1 MNLKKLLESAKKGVE
16 FIQEKKELIEEA
28 AETLATLK
36 EELDEAKDSIMAIKD
51 MATSMFNNDDDTKT
65 EQNKEQNDV
74 PLIAPKQK
82 GNGTTKPTPKQA
94 DAPVIAEAK
103 AEGKS
108 VAVASSTKQAEEPV
122 IAEAKAEGKSVAVA
136 TSTKQADA
144 PVIAEAKAEGKSV
157 AVASSTKHAEAPVI
171 AEAKAEGKSVA
182 VATSTKHAEAPVI
195 AEAKAEGKS
204 VAVASTTK
212 QAEAPVIAEA
222 KAEDKSVT
230 VTTTPKHAEVV
241 EVIEVCNSTDSKKE
255 DTFFEDMVG
264 LLGDTVSNTNP
275 QNPTEV
281 VAALSVLAQA
291 AQETTKY
298 VLEQEVKREEI
309 RAKKEVAIHQ
319 INAISEGVK
328 LYLEKTFDERSAIFS
343 KQFEC
348 IDEALKKGD
357 NELLAITLNNI
368 NSLAT
373 SSPFKN
379 LADINSVQHAL
390 GNGDTEWDI

>member
-74 PLIAPKQK
+74 PLIATKQK
-82 GNGTTKPTPKQA
+82 GNGTTTTHTPKQA

-103 AEGKS
+103 AEDKS
-108 VAVASSTKQAEEPV
+108 VAVAST
-122 IAEAKAEGKSVAVA
+122 
-136 TSTKQADA
+136 
-144 PVIAEAKAEGKSV
+144 
-157 AVASSTKHAEAPVI
+157 TKHAEAPVI
-171 AEAKAEGKSVA
+171 AEAKAEDKSVA
-182 VATSTKHAEAPVI
+182 VATPTKHAEAPVI

-212 QAEAPVIAEA
+212 
-222 KAEDKSVT
+222 
-230 VTTTPKHAEVV
+230 HAEVV

-255 DTFFEDMVG
+255 DTFFEDTVG

>member
-108 VAVASSTKQAEEPV
+108 VAVA
-122 IAEAKAEGKSVAVA
+122 

-157 AVASSTKHAEAPVI
+157 AVAS
-171 AEAKAEGKSVA
+171 
-182 VATSTKHAEAPVI
+182 STKHAEAPVI

>member
-1 MNLKKLLESAKKGVE
+1 MRNFLDSVKKGVE
-16 FIQEKKELIEEA
+16 FVQESKGLIEEA

-36 EELDEAKDSIMAIKD
+36 EGLDEAKDSIMTIKD
-51 MATSMFNNDDDTKT
+51 MATSMFNNDDTKPD
-65 EQNKEQNDV
+65 QNKEQNDV

-82 GNGTTKPTPKQA
+82 GNDTTKPTSKQA
-94 DAPVIAEAK
+94 D
-103 AEGKS
+103 
-108 VAVASSTKQAEEPV
+108 T
-122 IAEAKAEGKSVAVA
+122 
-136 TSTKQADA
+136 
-144 PVIAEAKAEGKSV
+144 
-157 AVASSTKHAEAPVI
+157 
-171 AEAKAEGKSVA
+171 
-182 VATSTKHAEAPVI
+182 PVI

>member
-108 VAVASSTKQAEEPV
+108 VAVASSTKQAEE
-122 IAEAKAEGKSVAVA
+122 
-136 TSTKQADA
+136 
-144 PVIAEAKAEGKSV
+144 
-157 AVASSTKHAEAPVI
+157 
-171 AEAKAEGKSVA
+171 
-182 VATSTKHAEAPVI
+182 
-195 AEAKAEGKS
+195 
-204 VAVASTTK
+204 
-212 QAEAPVIAEA
+212 PVIAEA

>member
-1 MNLKKLLESAKKGVE
+1 MRNFLDSVKKGVE
-16 FIQEKKELIEEA
+16 FVQESKGLIEEA

-51 MATSMFNNDDDTKT
+51 MATSMFNNDDTKPD
-65 EQNKEQNDV
+65 QNKEQNDV

-82 GNGTTKPTPKQA
+82 GNDTTKPTSKQA
-94 DAPVIAEAK
+94 D
-103 AEGKS
+103 
-108 VAVASSTKQAEEPV
+108 T
-122 IAEAKAEGKSVAVA
+122 
-136 TSTKQADA
+136 
-144 PVIAEAKAEGKSV
+144 
-157 AVASSTKHAEAPVI
+157 
-171 AEAKAEGKSVA
+171 
-182 VATSTKHAEAPVI
+182 PVI

-241 EVIEVCNSTDSKKE
+241 EVIEVCNSTDSKNE

>member
-108 VAVASSTKQAEEPV
+108 VAVAS
-122 IAEAKAEGKSVAVA
+122 
-136 TSTKQADA
+136 
-144 PVIAEAKAEGKSV
+144 
-157 AVASSTKHAEAPVI
+157 
-171 AEAKAEGKSVA
+171 
-182 VATSTKHAEAPVI
+182 
-195 AEAKAEGKS
+195 
-204 VAVASTTK
+204 TTK

-230 VTTTPKHAEVV
+230 VTTTTKHAEVV

>member
-1 MNLKKLLESAKKGVE
+1 MRNFLDSVKKGVE
-16 FIQEKKELIEEA
+16 FVQESKGLIEEA

-36 EELDEAKDSIMAIKD
+36 EGLDEAKDSIMAIKD
-51 MATSMFNNDDDTKT
+51 IATSMFNNDDDTKT

-82 GNGTTKPTPKQA
+82 GNDTTKPTSKQA
-94 DAPVIAEAK
+94 D
-103 AEGKS
+103 
-108 VAVASSTKQAEEPV
+108 T
-122 IAEAKAEGKSVAVA
+122 
-136 TSTKQADA
+136 
-144 PVIAEAKAEGKSV
+144 
-157 AVASSTKHAEAPVI
+157 
-171 AEAKAEGKSVA
+171 
-182 VATSTKHAEAPVI
+182 
-195 AEAKAEGKS
+195 
-204 VAVASTTK
+204 
-212 QAEAPVIAEA
+212 PVIAEA

-230 VTTTPKHAEVV
+230 VTTTTKHAEVV
-241 EVIEVCNSTDSKKE
+241 EVIEVCNSTDSKNE

>member
-108 VAVASSTKQAEEPV
+108 VTVATTTKQAEEPV

-136 TSTKQADA
+136 TS
-144 PVIAEAKAEGKSV
+144 P
-157 AVASSTKHAEAPVI
+157 KHAEAPVI
-171 AEAKAEGKSVA
+171 AE
-182 VATSTKHAEAPVI
+182 T
-195 AEAKAEGKS
+195 
-204 VAVASTTK
+204 
-212 QAEAPVIAEA
+212 

-241 EVIEVCNSTDSKKE
+241 EVIEVCNSTDSKNE

>member
-1 MNLKKLLESAKKGVE
+1 MRNFLDSVKKGVE
-16 FIQEKKELIEEA
+16 FVQESKELIEEA

-51 MATSMFNNDDDTKT
+51 IATSMFNNDDDTKT

-94 DAPVIAEAK
+94 D
-103 AEGKS
+103 
-108 VAVASSTKQAEEPV
+108 
-122 IAEAKAEGKSVAVA
+122 
-136 TSTKQADA
+136 
-144 PVIAEAKAEGKSV
+144 
-157 AVASSTKHAEAPVI
+157 
-171 AEAKAEGKSVA
+171 
-182 VATSTKHAEAPVI
+182 APVI

>member
-1 MNLKKLLESAKKGVE
+1 MRNFLDSVKKGVE
-16 FIQEKKELIEEA
+16 FVQESKELIEEA

-82 GNGTTKPTPKQA
+82 GNDTTKPTSKQA
-94 DAPVIAEAK
+94 D
-103 AEGKS
+103 
-108 VAVASSTKQAEEPV
+108 T
-122 IAEAKAEGKSVAVA
+122 
-136 TSTKQADA
+136 
-144 PVIAEAKAEGKSV
+144 
-157 AVASSTKHAEAPVI
+157 
-171 AEAKAEGKSVA
+171 
-182 VATSTKHAEAPVI
+182 PVI

-222 KAEDKSVT
+222 KAEDKSVAVASTTKQAEAPVIAETKAEDKSVT

>member
-94 DAPVIAEAK
+94 D
-103 AEGKS
+103 
-108 VAVASSTKQAEEPV
+108 
-122 IAEAKAEGKSVAVA
+122 
-136 TSTKQADA
+136 
-144 PVIAEAKAEGKSV
+144 
-157 AVASSTKHAEAPVI
+157 
-171 AEAKAEGKSVA
+171 
-182 VATSTKHAEAPVI
+182 APVI

>member
-108 VAVASSTKQAEEPV
+108 VAVATSTKQAEEPV

-136 TSTKQADA
+136 TSTK
-144 PVIAEAKAEGKSV
+144 
-157 AVASSTKHAEAPVI
+157 HAEAPVI

-182 VATSTKHAEAPVI
+182 VASSTKHAEAPVI

>member
-82 GNGTTKPTPKQA
+82 GNDTTKPTSKQA
-94 DAPVIAEAK
+94 D
-103 AEGKS
+103 
-108 VAVASSTKQAEEPV
+108 T
-122 IAEAKAEGKSVAVA
+122 
-136 TSTKQADA
+136 
-144 PVIAEAKAEGKSV
+144 
-157 AVASSTKHAEAPVI
+157 
-171 AEAKAEGKSVA
+171 
-182 VATSTKHAEAPVI
+182 PVI

-230 VTTTPKHAEVV
+230 VTTTTKHAEVV
-241 EVIEVCNSTDSKKE
+241 EVIEVCNSTDSKNE

>member
-1 MNLKKLLESAKKGVE
+1 MRNFLDSVKKGVE
-16 FIQEKKELIEEA
+16 FVQESKELIEEA

-51 MATSMFNNDDDTKT
+51 IATSMFNNDDDTKT

-108 VAVASSTKQAEEPV
+108 VAVAS
-122 IAEAKAEGKSVAVA
+122 
-136 TSTKQADA
+136 
-144 PVIAEAKAEGKSV
+144 
-157 AVASSTKHAEAPVI
+157 
-171 AEAKAEGKSVA
+171 
-182 VATSTKHAEAPVI
+182 
-195 AEAKAEGKS
+195 
-204 VAVASTTK
+204 TTK

-230 VTTTPKHAEVV
+230 VTTTTKHAEVV

>member
-1 MNLKKLLESAKKGVE
+1 MRKFLDSVKKGVE
-16 FIQEKKELIEEA
+16 FVQESKDLIEEA

-36 EELDEAKDSIMAIKD
+36 EELDEAKDSIMTIKD
-51 MATSMFNNDDDTKT
+51 MATSMFNNDDTKPD
-65 EQNKEQNDV
+65 QNKEQNDV

-82 GNGTTKPTPKQA
+82 GNDTTKPTSKQA
-94 DAPVIAEAK
+94 DTPI
-103 AEGKS
+103 
-108 VAVASSTKQAEEPV
+108 
-122 IAEAKAEGKSVAVA
+122 
-136 TSTKQADA
+136 
-144 PVIAEAKAEGKSV
+144 
-157 AVASSTKHAEAPVI
+157 
-171 AEAKAEGKSVA
+171 
-182 VATSTKHAEAPVI
+182 
-195 AEAKAEGKS
+195 
-204 VAVASTTK
+204 
-212 QAEAPVIAEA
+212 IAEA
-222 KAEDKSVT
+222 KAEDKSGT
-230 VTTTPKHAEVV
+230 VATTTKHAEFV
-241 EVIEVCNSTDSKKE
+241 EVIEVCNYTDSKKE
-255 DTFFEDMVG
+255 DTFFEDTVG

>member
-157 AVASSTKHAEAPVI
+157 AVAS
-171 AEAKAEGKSVA
+171 
-182 VATSTKHAEAPVI
+182 STKHAEAPVI

>member
-1 MNLKKLLESAKKGVE
+1 MNLKKLLKSAKKGVE
-16 FIQEKKELIEEA
+16 FVQESKELIEEA

-82 GNGTTKPTPKQA
+82 GNGTTKPTPKHA

-103 AEGKS
+103 AED
-108 VAVASSTKQAEEPV
+108 
-122 IAEAKAEGKSVAVA
+122 KSVAVA
-136 TSTKQADA
+136 T
-144 PVIAEAKAEGKSV
+144 
-157 AVASSTKHAEAPVI
+157 STKHAEAPVI
-171 AEAKAEGKSVA
+171 AEAKAEDKS
-182 VATSTKHAEAPVI
+182 ATVTTTPKHAEAPVI

-212 QAEAPVIAEA
+212 QADAPVIAEAKAEDKSVAVATSTKHAEAPVIAEA
-222 KAEDKSVT
+222 KAEDKSVA
-230 VTTTPKHAEVV
+230 VATPTKHAEVV

-255 DTFFEDMVG
+255 DTFFEDTVG

>member
-1 MNLKKLLESAKKGVE
+1 MRNFLDSVKKGVE
-16 FIQEKKELIEEA
+16 FVQESKELIEEA

-51 MATSMFNNDDDTKT
+51 IATSMFNNDDDTKT

-82 GNGTTKPTPKQA
+82 GNGTTEPTSKQA
-94 DAPVIAEAK
+94 D
-103 AEGKS
+103 
-108 VAVASSTKQAEEPV
+108 T
-122 IAEAKAEGKSVAVA
+122 
-136 TSTKQADA
+136 
-144 PVIAEAKAEGKSV
+144 
-157 AVASSTKHAEAPVI
+157 
-171 AEAKAEGKSVA
+171 
-182 VATSTKHAEAPVI
+182 PVI

-230 VTTTPKHAEVV
+230 VTTTTKHAEVV
-241 EVIEVCNSTDSKKE
+241 EVIEVCNSTDSKNE

>member
-1 MNLKKLLESAKKGVE
+1 MRKFLDSVKKGVE
-16 FIQEKKELIEEA
+16 FVQESKGLIEEA

-36 EELDEAKDSIMAIKD
+36 EELDEAKDSIMTIKD

-82 GNGTTKPTPKQA
+82 GNDTTKPTSKQA
-94 DAPVIAEAK
+94 DTPI
-103 AEGKS
+103 
-108 VAVASSTKQAEEPV
+108 
-122 IAEAKAEGKSVAVA
+122 
-136 TSTKQADA
+136 
-144 PVIAEAKAEGKSV
+144 
-157 AVASSTKHAEAPVI
+157 
-171 AEAKAEGKSVA
+171 
-182 VATSTKHAEAPVI
+182 
-195 AEAKAEGKS
+195 
-204 VAVASTTK
+204 
-212 QAEAPVIAEA
+212 IAEA
-222 KAEDKSVT
+222 KAEDKSGT
-230 VTTTPKHAEVV
+230 VATTTKHAEFV

-255 DTFFEDMVG
+255 DTFFEDTVG

>member
-1 MNLKKLLESAKKGVE
+1 MRKFLDSVKKGVE
-16 FIQEKKELIEEA
+16 FVQESKVLIEEA

-82 GNGTTKPTPKQA
+82 GNGTTTHTPKQA

-103 AEGKS
+103 AED
-108 VAVASSTKQAEEPV
+108 
-122 IAEAKAEGKSVAVA
+122 KSVAVA
-136 TSTKQADA
+136 T
-144 PVIAEAKAEGKSV
+144 P
-157 AVASSTKHAEAPVI
+157 
-171 AEAKAEGKSVA
+171 
-182 VATSTKHAEAPVI
+182 TKHAEAPVI

-212 QAEAPVIAEA
+212 
-222 KAEDKSVT
+222 
-230 VTTTPKHAEVV
+230 HAEVV

-255 DTFFEDMVG
+255 DTFFEDTVG

-379 LADINSVQHAL
+379 LADINSIQHAL

>member
-1 MNLKKLLESAKKGVE
+1 MRNFLDSVKKGVE
-16 FIQEKKELIEEA
+16 FVQESKELIEEA

-51 MATSMFNNDDDTKT
+51 IATSMFNNDDDTKT

-108 VAVASSTKQAEEPV
+108 VAVA
-122 IAEAKAEGKSVAVA
+122 
-136 TSTKQADA
+136 
-144 PVIAEAKAEGKSV
+144 
-157 AVASSTKHAEAPVI
+157 
-171 AEAKAEGKSVA
+171 
-182 VATSTKHAEAPVI
+182 TSTKH
-195 AEAKAEGKS
+195 
-204 VAVASTTK
+204 
-212 QAEAPVIAEA
+212 AEAPVIAEA

>member
-1 MNLKKLLESAKKGVE
+1 MRNFLDSVKKGVE
-16 FIQEKKELIEEA
+16 FVQESKELIEEA

-108 VAVASSTKQAEEPV
+108 VAVASSTK
-122 IAEAKAEGKSVAVA
+122 
-136 TSTKQADA
+136 
-144 PVIAEAKAEGKSV
+144 
-157 AVASSTKHAEAPVI
+157 H
-171 AEAKAEGKSVA
+171 
-182 VATSTKHAEAPVI
+182 
-195 AEAKAEGKS
+195 
-204 VAVASTTK
+204 
-212 QAEAPVIAEA
+212 AEAPVIAEA